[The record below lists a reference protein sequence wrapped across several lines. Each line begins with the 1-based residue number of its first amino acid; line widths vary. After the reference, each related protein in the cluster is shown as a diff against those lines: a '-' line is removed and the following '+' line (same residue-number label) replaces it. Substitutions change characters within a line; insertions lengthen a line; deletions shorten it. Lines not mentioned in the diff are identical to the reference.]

1 MEEKKMSERNK
12 LLYGE
17 YADTSDPELQAI
29 FRHAR
34 RAWMRLNALSPDDPQ
49 YREAL
54 EELIPGTPHTVLISP
69 PFYCDH
75 GNNIKIGEY
84 VFINYNCC
92 FLDGGG
98 ITIGHH
104 TIIGPSV
111 QIYTPQHPIDYME
124 RRKTIERSPAVKIG
138 DDCWIG
144 GGAVIC
150 PGVTIGN
157 RSIVAA
163 GSVVVHDVPDD
174 CMVAGNP
181 AVVKKKLRNVLDG
194 IK

>member
-1 MEEKKMSERNK
+1 MEMSERNK

-17 YADTSDPELQAI
+17 FADTSDPELQEI

-34 RAWMRLNALSPDDPQ
+34 AAWMRLNTLSPHDPE

-54 EELIPGTPHTVLISP
+54 EDLIPGTPASVFLSP

-75 GNNIKIGEY
+75 GCNIKLGEY

-104 TIIGPSV
+104 TLIGPAV

-138 DDCWIG
+138 NDCWIG
-144 GGAVIC
+144 GGSVIC
-150 PGVTIGN
+150 PGVTVGDRCI
-157 RSIVAA
+157 IAA
-163 GSVVVHDVPDD
+163 GSVVVRDIPDD
-174 CMVAGNP
+174 SMAAGNP
-181 AVVKKKLRNVLDG
+181 AVVKKKL
-194 IK
+194 

>member
-17 YADTSDPELQAI
+17 YADTSDPELQEI
-29 FRHAR
+29 FKHAR
-34 RAWMRLNALSPDDPQ
+34 RSWMRLNALAPDDPQ

-54 EELIPGTPHTVLISP
+54 EELIPGTPRSVLVSP

-75 GNNIKIGEY
+75 GNNITLGEY
-84 VFINYNCC
+84 VFVNYNCC

-124 RRKTIERSPAVKIG
+124 RRKTIERSPAVMIG

-150 PGVTIGN
+150 PGVRIGN

-181 AVVKKKLRNVLDG
+181 AVIKKRYRPEE
-194 IK
+194 